1 MSAIGHF
8 PPPETSR
15 WPYGFPVLDVVNLDA
30 AEQAVYELLVEVP
43 VATITELTVAL
54 SLPVPRLWQ
63 VLERLEDLGLVSRVP
78 GKTGWFAAAA
88 PDVALEVLFLEQEER
103 IKRGRMLADRL
114 SAKFRQTVARRDPA
128 TLVEVISGRSAA
140 AQRFEQVQRSARHQ
154 IRAIDRPPYA
164 SDPARNHPVE
174 VEMLDRGIAYRVIYD
189 STGMDQ
195 FHDLLGELE
204 ISIAHGEQARVLPA
218 APLKLCLADDRIGMI
233 PLQAAPPDIE
243 SAVVVHKSALLD
255 ALCTLFDAL
264 WERALPLALVDD
276 PSVADGPTTEE
287 RRLLALLTT
296 GIPDETI
303 AKQLGLSQRTL
314 QRRIR
319 ALMTRLGAE
328 TRFQAG
334 LRAAQVGWI
343 GPANP
348 VTRDG

>member
-1 MSAIGHF
+1 M
-8 PPPETSR
+8 
-15 WPYGFPVLDVVNLDA
+15 LDVVNLNA
-30 AEQAVYELLVEVP
+30 VEQAVYELLVEVP
-43 VATITELTVAL
+43 VAAIEELSSAL
-54 SLPVPRLWQ
+54 GLPTPTLWQ
-63 VLERLEDLGLVSRVP
+63 ALERLEDRGLVSRVP
-78 GKTGWFAAAA
+78 GVAGRFTATA

-103 IKRGRMLADRL
+103 IKRGRLLADRL
-114 SAKFRQTVARRDPA
+114 SAKFRHAVARRDPA

-140 AQRFEQVQRSARHQ
+140 AQRFEQMQRSARYQ

-164 SDPARNHPVE
+164 SEPARNHPVE
-174 VEMLDRGIAYRVIYD
+174 VEMLQRGIIYRVIYD
-189 STGMDQ
+189 ATGMDQ

-204 ISIAHGEQARVLPA
+204 ISIKHGEQARILPA

-243 SAVVVHKSALLD
+243 SAVVVHRSALLE

-264 WERALPLALVDD
+264 WERALPLPSALGAD
-276 PSVADGPTTEE
+276 PALSDGPTSGE

-303 AKQLGLSQRTL
+303 AKQLGLSSRTL

-334 LRAAQVGWI
+334 LRAAQIGWI
-343 GPANP
+343 TANVAP
-348 VTRDG
+348 RDNCC